1 MLLLL
6 SSDATRDA
14 PREAPGTCAPSV
26 SPFEIEFPGTLLLPV
41 GVNEIDM
48 LPLTALVEMVLKLFA
63 FVFGAPVQL
72 CIVTVCLSLALLI
85 LLVLLL

>member
-14 PREAPGTCAPSV
+14 PREALGTCVPSV
-26 SPFEIEFPGTLLLPV
+26 SPFEIEFLGILLLPV
-41 GVNEIDM
+41 GVNDIDI

-63 FVFGAPVQL
+63 FVFGAPLQL
-72 CIVTVCLSLALLI
+72 CIVTFCLSLALLM